1 LLSTGLGVLP
11 DIVASNPNSLA
22 ARNLLRGKALGLPS
36 GQDVAR
42 AMGIPEEFLVGNSKN
57 KLQIGPAYKLPDGKP
72 DPSVPAIDAALKIE
86 LETAFGT
93 ATPLW
98 YYILKEA
105 EVFAA
110 GQHLGPVGGRI
121 VAEVFLG
128 ILKADPTS
136 YLNIAPRWEPSKG
149 QFGCMQNGHYSIQ
162 NLLQFAGVA

>member
-1 LLSTGLGVLP
+1 
-11 DIVASNPNSLA
+11 
-22 ARNLLRGKALGLPS
+22 
-36 GQDVAR
+36 
-42 AMGIPEEFLVGNSKN
+42 MGIPEEFLVGNSKN

-72 DPSVPAIDAALKIE
+72 DPSVPAIDGALKIE

-136 YLNIAPRWEPSKG
+136 YLNVAPRWEPSKG